1 MIKEKSLRKI
11 NIIVE
16 FIAIRQKPRK
26 GQDYPPKT
34 YYKLNKTKN
43 TLILSKICAYML
55 LIQESGI
62 PIELQAAQTTKI

>member
-1 MIKEKSLRKI
+1 MNKEKFTRKF

-26 GQDYPPKT
+26 GQDYPQKN
-34 YYKLNKTKN
+34 YYKLNKIKI

>member
-1 MIKEKSLRKI
+1 MNKEKFMRKF

-26 GQDYPPKT
+26 GQDYPQKN
-34 YYKLNKTKN
+34 YYKLNKIKIK
-43 TLILSKICAYML
+43 ILSKICAYML